1 MLSSKI
7 KELTKKT
14 KEEIKQ
20 TQKRMSV
27 INENKVPEIPETKIF
42 SEAEIQA
49 GRRILVFYKG
59 YKLYQKNKIFYEKI
73 KA

>member
-7 KELTKKT
+7 KELTKKN

-27 INENKVPEIPETKIF
+27 INDDNKVPEIPEAK
-42 SEAEIQA
+42 
-49 GRRILVFYKG
+49 
-59 YKLYQKNKIFYEKI
+59 
-73 KA
+73 

>member
-7 KELTKKT
+7 KELTKKN

-27 INENKVPEIPETKIF
+27 INDDNKVPEIPETK
-42 SEAEIQA
+42 
-49 GRRILVFYKG
+49 
-59 YKLYQKNKIFYEKI
+59 
-73 KA
+73 